1 MPMRVAP
8 EGWVVIIP
16 VVIVTAL
23 ALLMQWYI
31 AAIVLGALSLFLINR
46 ARLRRRGQPSNQ
58 GGSTP

>member
-16 VVIVTAL
+16 VVILTAL
-23 ALLMQWYI
+23 ALLVQWYI

-46 ARLRRRGQPSNQ
+46 ARSRRRGHPSNP
-58 GGSTP
+58 GGAAS

>member
-16 VVIVTAL
+16 VVILTAL

-46 ARLRRRGQPSNQ
+46 ARLRRRAGP
-58 GGSTP
+58 GATP

>member
-16 VVIVTAL
+16 AVILTAL

-31 AAIVLGALSLFLINR
+31 AAIVLGALTLFLINR
-46 ARLRRRGQPSNQ
+46 ARLRRRGSPSNQ
-58 GGSTP
+58 GGPTS